1 MPYYREALNICGG
14 QPLLKYVDATCFH
27 GYHSGVIRNCTSKG
41 VDHAVLMVAAGRTD
55 AGVNY
60 FTIKN
65 SWGHKWGEEGY
76 VRIEQ
81 GQNWWGH
88 LSMIY
93 TKLCESNKGCDD
105 KGLVHQ
111 KIELPSKQGA
121 IFLRFAVLLLDRFF
135 D

>member
-1 MPYYREALNICGG
+1 M
-14 QPLLKYVDATCFH
+14 DTTCFH

-41 VDHAVLMVAAGRTD
+41 VDHAALMVAAGRTD

-81 GQNWWGH
+81 GQDWWGH
-88 LSMIY
+88 L
-93 TKLCESNKGCDD
+93 TK
-105 KGLVHQ
+105 
-111 KIELPSKQGA
+111 
-121 IFLRFAVLLLDRFF
+121 
-135 D
+135 